1 MLDTKKV
8 ARRTVQYQSLQ
19 EALGDAERLATADA
33 PTTGNWSKG
42 QIYEHLATILDMG
55 VNGSEKKASFF
66 MRLVAKYV
74 IRPMIFRK
82 GMTPGFQL
90 PKWASK
96 AIAPDD
102 TEIDKAL
109 QHLRQS
115 TEQFQAAEEL
125 HPHPFFGVMDK
136 NSWNTLALHHA
147 ELHMSFIAEA

>member
-1 MLDTKKV
+1 MLDTKKSS
-8 ARRTVQYQSLQ
+8 RRTVKYQNLQ
-19 EALGDAERLATADA
+19 EALVDAERLAAADA

-42 QIYEHLATILDMG
+42 QIYEHLATVLDMG
-55 VNGSEKKASFF
+55 IEGSEKRASLF

-74 IRPMIFRK
+74 IKPMIFKK

-102 TEIDKAL
+102 TNRDKAL

-115 TEQFQAAEEL
+115 TEQFQVAEEL
-125 HPHPFFGVMDK
+125 HPHPFFGTMDK
-136 NSWNTLALHHA
+136 ATWTALMVHHA